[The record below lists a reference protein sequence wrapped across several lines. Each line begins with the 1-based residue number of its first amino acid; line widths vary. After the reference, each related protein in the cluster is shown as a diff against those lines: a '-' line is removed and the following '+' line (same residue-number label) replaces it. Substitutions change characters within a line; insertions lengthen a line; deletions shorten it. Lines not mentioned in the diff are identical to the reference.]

1 MASLIILERLDAK
14 SAEFFDICGDSYRNF
29 QKSKA
34 EFHRIKNKK
43 SGKKWY
49 DLIDIGAEMRH
60 HFASTIVFGAM
71 CLEAFIYDYAAHHFG
86 DTFAKNYL
94 DSLNF
99 VSKWVV
105 IPKLVTGKDFPID
118 GQAFEHLVNL
128 AKARNDLIHHK
139 SRKMPSE
146 DAELEKLMDEIE
158 EKDDANTINA
168 YHAVKEVLI
177 ELRKLEGGYKRNHW
191 WIFTDDDEQKQ

>member
-43 SGKKWY
+43 SGKKLD
-49 DLIDIGAEMRH
+49 DLLGIGAEMRH

-105 IPKLVTGKDFPID
+105 IPKLVTGKDFPTN
-118 GQAFEHLVNL
+118 GQAFERLKNL
-128 AKARNDLIHHK
+128 AKARNDLVHHK
-139 SRKMPSE
+139 SRKMPSK

-158 EKDDANTINA
+158 KKDDANAVNA
-168 YHAVKEVLI
+168 YQAVKAVLT
-177 ELRKLEGGYKRNHW
+177 ELCKLEGSYKKKHW
-191 WIFTDDDEQKQ
+191 LIFTDDDDQKQ

>member
-1 MASLIILERLDAK
+1 MAFFIILERLDAK
-14 SAEFFDICGDSYRNF
+14 SAEFFDICEDSYRNF

-43 SGKKWY
+43 SGKKWD
-49 DLIDIGAEMRH
+49 DLLDIGAEMRH

-105 IPKLVTGKDFPID
+105 IPKLVTGKDFPTD
-118 GQAFEHLVNL
+118 GQAFERLKNL
-128 AKARNDLIHHK
+128 AKARNDLVHHK
-139 SRKMPSE
+139 SRKRPSE

-158 EKDDANTINA
+158 KKDDANAVNA
-168 YHAVKEVLI
+168 YQAVKAVLT
-177 ELRKLEGGYKRNHW
+177 ELRKLESYKKNRW
-191 WIFTDDDEQKQ
+191 WTFTDKDDQKQ